1 MFKGKFNDIVLKD
14 EGFLR
19 GPFGSALKKSLFVPK
34 SVNAYKVYEQSVV
47 LEKNKNLGKYYISK
61 EYFESKLKNFEVKSG
76 DFLVSCSGVNYGEI
90 YELEG
95 KIEKGVINQA
105 LLRVRINEKIIDR
118 NYFLYYFRAYI
129 AKVITGGSG
138 DSTIPNFPPMDFVK
152 NVEVELPDLVIQRKI
167 GRILKRIDKKYELN
181 NHINNNLE
189 ELAYMIFLKKFTQK
203 IPNGA
208 IGEIIKENEKSKIK
222 VSDAKTVKG
231 KYPFFTSG
239 ESILEWNDYLVEG
252 RNLFFNTGGNAD
264 VKYYVGKAMYSTD
277 TWCVTTNGD
286 FSDYLY
292 LYFKSI
298 RGELD
303 RKFFHGSGLKH
314 LQKDLLKQEKIY
326 IPEKEEISQFNIL
339 VKPMFDTISANK
351 IESQRLNS
359 LKEFI
364 LPLLMNGQINVDD
377 IEI

>member
-34 SVNAYKVYEQSVV
+34 SVDAYKVYEQSVV
-47 LEKNKNLGKYYISK
+47 LEKNKNLGEYYISK

-181 NHINNNLE
+181 NQINNNLE

-222 VSDAKTVKG
+222 ASD
-231 KYPFFTSG
+231 
-239 ESILEWNDYLVEG
+239 E
-252 RNLFFNTGGNAD
+252 
-264 VKYYVGKAMYSTD
+264 
-277 TWCVTTNGD
+277 
-286 FSDYLY
+286 
-292 LYFKSI
+292 
-298 RGELD
+298 
-303 RKFFHGSGLKH
+303 KF
-314 LQKDLLKQEKIY
+314 KDLKNKGIKIALYDAPTLFQTGTNSMCDGVIGIIADRNTRIERIIKRDNISKQAAIARIDAQPDDNFYYERCQYIIENNVSHETLKTQ
-326 IPEKEEISQFNIL
+326 
-339 VKPMFDTISANK
+339 V
-351 IESQRLNS
+351 IELWQKLI
-359 LKEFI
+359 K
-364 LPLLMNGQINVDD
+364 
-377 IEI
+377 